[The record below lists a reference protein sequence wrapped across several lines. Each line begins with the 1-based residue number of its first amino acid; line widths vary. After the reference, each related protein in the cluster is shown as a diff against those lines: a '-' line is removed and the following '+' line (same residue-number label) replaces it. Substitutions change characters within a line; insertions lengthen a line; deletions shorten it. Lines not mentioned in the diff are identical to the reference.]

1 MRKAIRTFVGLA
13 LLVLLL
19 MLFASP
25 ACPQQPP
32 SKLVSTS
39 WLEKNLYQEKLR
51 IIDLRSNIQDYWQ
64 NHLPG
69 AVWLSPEALRLADHG
84 VPGKLMP
91 PQALAVMLGEMGVDD
106 KTTVVVYAG
115 GNDFTATYLIWALD
129 YLGHPSAAMLD
140 GGFDRW
146 QTENGPLTQD
156 YPKIEPVEY
165 AWPGQPNLEVRA
177 TLEEM
182 EHVVDQGGAIVLDVR
197 PPEMYTGEKGFWKR
211 RGHIRGAINHFW
223 GDDLNHDGS
232 WKSQEQL
239 KAAYQQLGA
248 TPEKTI
254 ITSCGQGLMSS
265 HTYFTLKYVLG
276 YPQVK
281 NYDGGFNEWSNIR
294 DLPVET
300 GSGQKE

>member
-1 MRKAIRTFVGLA
+1 MKKVICACVGPVILM
-13 LLVLLL
+13 L
-19 MLFASP
+19 MLFAS
-25 ACPQQPP
+25 AAWSEQPP
-32 SKLVSTS
+32 SKLVSTA

-51 IIDLRSNIQDYWQ
+51 IVDVRSNIQDYWQ

-91 PQALAVMLGEMGVDD
+91 PEALVVMLGEMGVDD

-115 GNDFTATYLIWALD
+115 GNDFTATYFIWALD

-140 GGFDRW
+140 GGFERW
-146 QTENGPLTQD
+146 QTENRPLTQD
-156 YPKIEPVEY
+156 YPQIEPVKY

-177 TLEEM
+177 TLEEV
-182 EHVVDQGGAIVLDVR
+182 EKVVDEGGAVLLDVR
-197 PPEMYTGEKGFWKR
+197 TPEMYTGEKGFWKR
-211 RGHIRGAINHFW
+211 RGHIRGAINHFF
-223 GDDLNHDGS
+223 GDDLNDDGS

-239 KAAYQQLGA
+239 KATYLQLGA

-281 NYDGGFNEWSNIR
+281 NYDGGFNEWSNIHE
-294 DLPVET
+294 LPVET
-300 GSGQKE
+300 GLGQKE